1 MKKISFYLI
10 INLILILLGCLLD
23 NNYGQNKETEIF
35 NKLNQWIS
43 DEKEID
49 SVKNYLI
56 QFDKLEFADSRMYFV
71 HNSFAQY
78 FISNDKQDISY
89 YKNLLKFLSSD
100 RLPILSKLTN
110 SLNIYCEAK
119 SSDKSIKS
127 MQDYDKKLVFSDAS
141 LSERYRI
148 LLFNLDP
155 IIQNEYLLDE
165 VITNSKN
172 YLASNNYDKN
182 DRSLYRYFISHSYYL
197 KSNLATKSADKN
209 KALQFLEL
217 SSQFSP
223 DAIDMKLPFKYFYE
237 IHFLNGKE
245 DYTPFFVEKL
255 LINGDST
262 KALNS
267 LAPKAIY
274 DFNYIDKTKL
284 LFEKLYPDSAFMNYW
299 KERLHEQLPEAPSF
313 SLNTLNGRKIN
324 SKDFL
329 GKWIILDFW
338 GTWCGP
344 CRKEMPKVQKLSD
357 KIKTDFSNK
366 AVLFTVACK
375 DKQNLVEKFMKDY
388 KYDFTVL
395 PSDITIEKEFNITNY
410 PTKLLIT
417 PTGQYF
423 EIYFWTNWEKIIEA
437 YVFDDK
443 LYGL

>member
-1 MKKISFYLI
+1 MKKTSVYLI
-10 INLILILLGCLLD
+10 INLILILSGCSFD
-23 NNYGQNKETEIF
+23 NNFGQNKDPEIS
-35 NKLNQWIS
+35 NKLSQWIHY
-43 DEKEID
+43 EKEID
-49 SVKNYLI
+49 SVKNYLV
-56 QFDKLEFADSRMYFV
+56 QYDKLEFADLRMDFV

-78 FISNDKQDISY
+78 LISNDKQDLSY

-100 RLPILSKLTN
+100 SLIILSKLAN
-110 SLNIYCEAK
+110 SLNIYCEAN
-119 SSDKSIKS
+119 SSDKSVKS
-127 MQDYDKKLVFSDAS
+127 IQDYNKKLVFSDAS

-155 IIQNEYLLDE
+155 IIHNEYLLDE
-165 VITNSKN
+165 VIKNSKK
-172 YLASNNYDKN
+172 YLASNSDEKN
-182 DRSLYRYFISHSYYL
+182 NRSMYRYFISHSYYL
-197 KSNLATKSADKN
+197 KSNLATKSSDKS
-209 KALQFLEL
+209 KELQFLEL
-217 SSQFSP
+217 SSHFSS
-223 DAIDMKLPFKYFYE
+223 DAIDMKKPFKYFYE

-267 LAPKAIY
+267 LAQKAIY
-274 DFNYIDKTKL
+274 DFNFIDKTKL

-313 SLNTLNGRKIN
+313 SLNTINGKKIN

-338 GTWCGP
+338 GTWCSP

-357 KIKTDFSNK
+357 KIKTNFSNK
-366 AVLFTVACK
+366 AVLFTIACK
-375 DKQNLVEKFMKDY
+375 DKPNSIEKFMNDY

-417 PTGQYF
+417 PAGQYF
-423 EIYFWTNWEKIIEA
+423 EIYLGTDWEKIIEA